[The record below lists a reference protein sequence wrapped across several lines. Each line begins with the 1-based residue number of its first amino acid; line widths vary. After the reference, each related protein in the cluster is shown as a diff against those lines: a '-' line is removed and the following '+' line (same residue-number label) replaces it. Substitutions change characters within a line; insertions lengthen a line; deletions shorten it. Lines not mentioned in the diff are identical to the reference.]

1 MMDSAPSIENNPL
14 WIRVVKGLILLL
26 WIAILFMGAVAA
38 SKNYISQL
46 VFEKI
51 NLNRYRISLHQERS
65 AHVTPYGELERF
77 LKSYDG
83 TPPPI
88 ESVVDSLVK
97 NPSWISEERIHVPAN
112 EDPERWKREQYQT
125 LFQRIA
131 QNLQAIA
138 YDENIDPHTL
148 KLSFAELIPDSLIA
162 SDADKDMSVKEAL
175 PTEAIN
181 WILQER
187 KRIRSRAEAR
197 KLVDTFGLLMVIGAF
212 GSLIFLTR
220 DYIVSHKRVGM
231 AAYIFRPILGMFL
244 AVSMFI
250 LDMAAQTLISE
261 AEVYQIRHETL
272 YLLALAAGL
281 LTEKAYF
288 ILNLKATDAIDTLRD
303 KKDAPASG
311 ESDNR

>member
-1 MMDSAPSIENNPL
+1 MADSALKRDSNPL
-14 WIRVVKGLILLL
+14 WIRVVKGVILLI
-26 WIAILFMGAVAA
+26 WIVVLFIGAVAA

-51 NLNRYRISLHQERS
+51 NLNRYRFSLLYGRS

-88 ESVVDSLVK
+88 ESVADSLVK
-97 NPSWISEERIHVPAN
+97 DPSWISEERIHVPAN

-138 YDENIDPHTL
+138 YDKNIDPHTL
-148 KLSFAELIPDSLIA
+148 KLSFAQLIPDSLIA
-162 SDADKDMSVKEAL
+162 SDADKDMSVRAPL
-175 PTEAIN
+175 PAEAIN
-181 WILQER
+181 WVLQER
-187 KRIRSRAEAR
+187 KRIKSRAEAR

-220 DYIVSHKRVGM
+220 DYIVSRKRVSM

-261 AEVYQIRHETL
+261 AEIYQIRHETL

-288 ILNLKATDAIDTLRD
+288 ILNLKATDAIDTLRE
-303 KKDAPASG
+303 KKGAHPSSK
-311 ESDNR
+311 SDNR